1 MQYLPSSFYQKT
13 DVIYLAKKLLGK
25 AIYTN
30 INNELTA
37 GIIVETES
45 YRGVNDKASHAY
57 NNKRT
62 KKNEAMYLEGGNIYV
77 YICYGIHHLLN
88 VVTNKKDI
96 PHAILIRAIEPTI
109 GIDVMLKRRNKKKEN
124 YSLTAGP
131 GSLTQALGISI
142 LHNMKSLN
150 DKEIWIEDVNNEIE
164 EYNII
169 KSPRVG
175 VSYAKEDALLPWR
188 FRIKDN
194 PWTSKA
200 I

>member
-1 MQYLPSSFYQKT
+1 MLPSSFYQKT

-109 GIDVMLKRRNKKKEN
+109 GIDIMLKRRNKKKEN

>member
-1 MQYLPSSFYQKT
+1 MLPSSFYQKT

>member
-1 MQYLPSSFYQKT
+1 MLPSSFYQKT

-109 GIDVMLKRRNKKKEN
+109 GIDIMLKRRNKKKEN

-142 LHNMKSLN
+142 LNNMKSNYLN
-150 DKEIWIEDVNNEIE
+150 SRKFHQD
-164 EYNII
+164 
-169 KSPRVG
+169 
-175 VSYAKEDALLPWR
+175 L
-188 FRIKDN
+188 
-194 PWTSKA
+194 
-200 I
+200 